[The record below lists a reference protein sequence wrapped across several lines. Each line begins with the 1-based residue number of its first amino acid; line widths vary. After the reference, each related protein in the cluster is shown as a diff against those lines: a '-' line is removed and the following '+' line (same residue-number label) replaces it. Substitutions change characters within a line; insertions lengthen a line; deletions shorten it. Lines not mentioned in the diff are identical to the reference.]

1 MPEIP
6 NVVPGE
12 PVEADWGNDIRDRS
26 VQKYADLTALEASQ
40 PVPQLGELA
49 WLDNPG
55 YLVVCTDAVAP
66 TWTPLLDQSDGDA
79 RWVEVTGDTM
89 TGQLTTTRLTS
100 TSELQLEGTFVHKVN
115 AGTMAIRRDTTNF
128 FTMEGDT
135 AKYRAPRLNEGAI
148 LADRADGVPTPW
160 TNVMLEIA
168 DLGSVGTQGNF
179 AVYLSGNLLRT
190 SAGDYRS
197 LGANGGTGASAIEL
211 EPNNGHI
218 LFRSASGYGP
228 IETGLPPII
237 ARVTPSAVQVDNGSE
252 LTLQGSGTDKL
263 RYRNAGTA
271 IQADR
276 DAIWVSTGV
285 PPNYRLDTIASLA
298 DSDPVVA
305 DFFTDSPAAAALAG
319 DHPDEGPTHRD
330 IIQAL
335 VHEVQA
341 LRARVDALE
350 GP

>member
-55 YLVVCTDAVAP
+55 YLVVCTDAITP

-89 TGQLTTTRLTS
+89 TGQLTTTRLRS
-100 TSELQLEGTFVHKVN
+100 TSVLELEGTFLHKVN
-115 AGTMAIRRDTTNF
+115 AGTLAIRRDASNY
-128 FTMEGDT
+128 FTIEGDT
-135 AKYRAPRLNEGAI
+135 AKYRGPRLNEGAV

-160 TNVMLEIA
+160 TNIMLELGA
-168 DLGSVGTQGNF
+168 LGSIGSMGSFVAGLYGNF
-179 AVYLSGNLLRT
+179 LRT

-197 LGANGGTGASAIEL
+197 LGANGGAGASAIEL
-211 EPNNGHI
+211 EPINGHI
-218 LFRSASGYGP
+218 LFRSASSYGP
-228 IETGLPPII
+228 TETAVPPTI
-237 ARVTPSAVQVDNGSE
+237 ARVTAAALQVDNGSE

-263 RYRNAGTA
+263 RYRNAGAA

-298 DSDPVVA
+298 DADPVVA

-319 DHPDEGPTHRD
+319 DHPAEGPTHRD